1 MTRLNF
7 VRTYTYKRLIIE
19 LQTQFLVHT
28 RVLKRSVVRS
38 SAIHCA
44 LRKSYFIL
52 LVACISVYAGGVF
65 AQNEAAN
72 GGTLRGTITDVTPA
86 QNPIEDVE
94 IKIVAQDGTEHT
106 TKTDANGEYEKAG
119 IPAGRYLISI
129 HKEGY
134 NDRRGKPVTIVNGGD
149 YFVPLKMA
157 EKGNVKPFF
166 ELQPEEMERGIKQR
180 IKQQIGSLLQGMAES
195 MGVRYNL
202 DEAVVKSLYQSMF
215 NSIDRMLAQVDGLI
229 TFANADIAFKML
241 LSQPDCKAAFA
252 EHLSE
257 AQLQDYLD
265 FIAARQRR
273 DQEAVT
279 RRITA
284 ALDRELS
291 LTSDQREK
299 VVRLL
304 RGAVWNRA
312 SPSSMNVLGI
322 SSQNAVYLV
331 HDRLTISLDNI
342 LSEAQSKVW
351 HGLIET
357 NTPKELV
364 VFFNDAAKVGDIFVE
379 VEAGKNEVPV
389 VTLENPDEAD
399 EILVQADE
407 IVVQAEANKKRP
419 FMRMK
424 GVKHVEI
431 KKEAN
436 IVINEINWNEINTDT
451 AESQA
456 QMMQLAEAKLTA
468 HTELLGSLDERAARR
483 LALVTKG
490 VAQQYIEAQGETP
503 EARNELWGD
512 EETNIDI
519 TEHPMYQQA
528 IKDVLSEEA
537 FAQYSASQAEREV
550 WHQQVLRDLVVACMD
565 TQLLLDD
572 AQREVLEMAA
582 SQLVPGPLKEK
593 KSAEFMFFQ
602 LFPQTV
608 NFDILTHWQQGEFKR
623 VFGPMMRRR

>member
-28 RVLKRSVVRS
+28 RVLKRSVVHS

-94 IKIVAQDGTEHT
+94 IKIVAQDGGKEWT
-106 TKTDANGEYEKAG
+106 TKTDADGNYKHAG
-119 IPAGRYLISI
+119 LPTGRYLISI
-129 HKEGY
+129 SKDGY
-134 NDRRGKPVTIVNGGD
+134 DKRVGKPVTIVEGGEH
-149 YFVPLKMA
+149 FVPFKMA
-157 EKGNVKPFF
+157 GQVDID
-166 ELQPEEMERGIKQR
+166 MVIKQR

-215 NSIDRMLAQVDGLI
+215 NSIDRMLAQIGGLI

-291 LTSDQREK
+291 LTADQREK

-304 RGAVWNRA
+304 RGAVWNRV
-312 SPSSMNVLGI
+312 SSNPMSVLGI
-322 SSQNAVYLV
+322 SSQKAAYLV
-331 HDRLTISLDNI
+331 QNRLTISLDNI

-351 HGLIET
+351 HGLVNT
-357 NTPKELV
+357 NANRDRFAALMPEAEVKV
-364 VFFNDAAKVGDIFVE
+364 VVADKKIDVG
-379 VEAGKNEVPV
+379 
-389 VTLENPDEAD
+389 
-399 EILVQADE
+399 E
-407 IVVQAEANKKRP
+407 IVDPNKKRAFIRKAAVNP
-419 FMRMK
+419 VNIENK
-424 GVKHVEI
+424 VV
-431 KKEAN
+431 N
-436 IVINEINWNEINTDT
+436 IVINEVAIDPLERLQPW
-451 AESQA
+451 
-456 QMMQLAEAKLTA
+456 AEAKLTA

-483 LALVTKG
+483 LALVAKG
-490 VAQQYIEAQGETP
+490 VAQQYTEAQDKTHD
-503 EARNELWGD
+503 AMDELWGD

-550 WHQQVLRDLVVACMD
+550 WHQQVLRDVIVACMD

-572 AQREVLEMAA
+572 TQRETLEMAA

>member
-1 MTRLNF
+1 MTHLNSI
-7 VRTYTYKRLIIE
+7 LI
-19 LQTQFLVHT
+19 V
-28 RVLKRSVVRS
+28 
-38 SAIHCA
+38 
-44 LRKSYFIL
+44 
-52 LVACISVYAGGVF
+52 VACIGISVGIAF
-65 AQNEAAN
+65 AQGNAVN
-72 GGTLRGTITDVTPA
+72 GGTLRGTVTDVTPA

-94 IKIVAQDGTEHT
+94 VKIVAQDGTQHT

-134 NDRRGKPVTIVNGGD
+134 NARSGKPVTIVNGGD
-149 YFVPLKMA
+149 HFVPLKMA
-157 EKGNVKPFF
+157 EKGNVKPFV
-166 ELQPEEMERGIKQR
+166 EVQVDMDMVIKQQ
-180 IKQQIGSLLQGMAES
+180 INQQIGSLLQGMAES
-195 MGVRYNL
+195 MGERYNL
-202 DEAVVKSLYQSMF
+202 DEAVVKSLYQSML
-215 NSIDRMLAQVDGLI
+215 NSIDGMLAQVSGLI
-229 TFANADIAFKML
+229 TFANADIASKML
-241 LSQPDCKAAFA
+241 LAQPDCRAAFA

-273 DQEAVT
+273 DQEAVA

-291 LTSDQREK
+291 LTADQREK

-312 SPSSMNVLGI
+312 SPSSMSVLGI
-322 SSQNAVYLV
+322 NSQKAAHLV

-351 HGLIET
+351 HGLVNT
-357 NTPKELV
+357 NANRDRFAALMPEAEVKV
-364 VFFNDAAKVGDIFVE
+364 VVADKKIDVG
-379 VEAGKNEVPV
+379 
-389 VTLENPDEAD
+389 
-399 EILVQADE
+399 E
-407 IVVQAEANKKRP
+407 IVDPNKKRAFIRKAAVNP
-419 FMRMK
+419 VNIENK
-424 GVKHVEI
+424 VV
-431 KKEAN
+431 N
-436 IVINEINWNEINTDT
+436 IVINEVAIDPPERLQPW
-451 AESQA
+451 
-456 QMMQLAEAKLTA
+456 AEAKLIA

-483 LALVTKG
+483 LALVAKG
-490 VAQQYIEAQGETP
+490 VAQQYTEAQDKTHD
-503 EARNELWGD
+503 AMDELWGD
-512 EETNIDI
+512 EGANIDI
-519 TEHPMYQQA
+519 TDHPMYQQT

-537 FAQYSASQAEREV
+537 FAQYTASQAEREV

-572 AQREVLEMAA
+572 TQRETLEMAA